1 MIPPKEERM
10 KRSGSALFLFVL
22 LGGFCLTGCGSGGGN
37 VPGVI
42 GGAVNATFTPNN
54 PTPGMNS
61 ISMQP
66 GTQTGDTFQ
75 VVVNITDIV
84 DFFGAAFRIE
94 FDSATATFVSF
105 DGSTSFL
112 HNHPEILV
120 PPMAPRVS
128 PSVNILA
135 TVDPADAGSV
145 LVVATL
151 ENTFAY
157 TAGFTFTAPDPI
169 VGDQELVIL
178 TFRATNPSG
187 GNAFSF
193 DTAITRE
200 VSTCP
205 PLAAPTPSCAMA
217 ADAGLMWNGG
227 AMTAN

>member
-1 MIPPKEERM
+1 M
-10 KRSGSALFLFVL
+10 KRPGTALFLFVL
-22 LGGFCLTGCGSGGGN
+22 LGGLCLSGCGSGGGN

-42 GGAVNATFTPNN
+42 GGVVNATFTPTN
-54 PTPGMNS
+54 PTPGTNS

-66 GTQTGDTFQ
+66 GEQTGDTFQ
-75 VVVNITDIV
+75 VVVTVTDIV
-84 DFFGAAFRIE
+84 DFFGAAFRVE
-94 FDSATATFVSF
+94 FDPTTATFLSS
-105 DGSTSFL
+105 DGATSFL

-120 PPMAPRVS
+120 PPIAPRVS

-135 TVDPADAGSV
+135 IVDPTDAGT
-145 LVVATL
+145 LLIVATL

-157 TAGFTFTAPDPI
+157 TAGFTFAAPDPV
-169 VGDQELVIL
+169 VGEQELVIL

-187 GNAFSF
+187 GNAFNF

-205 PLAAPTPSCAMA
+205 PLVSPTPSCAMA
-217 ADAGLMWNGG
+217 LDAGLMWNGG